1 MLQLNGYYQYPGR
14 AAREAARLTLGE
26 RHLTLEQGGQ
36 QQIQLLSAVKVSAA
50 LGTIPLTLTFAD
62 GGRFVPQDDAA
73 FRQWWQQRHRPGL
86 VHRLEQHRRGVGLML
101 LATLAAIALYVWV
114 ILPAVSSVLAR
125 HIPSYVEHQVGQQTF
140 TLLQN
145 SGFSSGQLTPG
156 QLKRIQ
162 GLFAATVPAEMKDD
176 PTPLRLKVMHF
187 SGGPNAFMLT
197 DGTLIISDELVQMAK
212 SDDALAAVMLHEIGH
227 HAYRHPMRM
236 LVRSSLVSLSYLWL
250 TGDVSGIGD
259 TLLQS
264 AAFVNQLQFSR
275 SMEREADEYALAQM
289 KAQGRSLAAMVQIY
303 QQLAQSGEKVSG
315 GLSLPEWMSTHPDM
329 PARIRAI
336 QDGSRQ

>member
-1 MLQLNGYYQYPGR
+1 MQLNGYYQYPGR

-73 FRQWWQQRHRPGL
+73 FRQWWQQRYRPGL

-114 ILPAVSSVLAR
+114 ILPAVSSVLAC
-125 HIPSYVEHQVGQQTF
+125 HIPSYVERQVGQQTF

-275 SMEREADEYALAQM
+275 SMEREADEYAVAQM

>member
-275 SMEREADEYALAQM
+275 SMEREADEYAVAQM